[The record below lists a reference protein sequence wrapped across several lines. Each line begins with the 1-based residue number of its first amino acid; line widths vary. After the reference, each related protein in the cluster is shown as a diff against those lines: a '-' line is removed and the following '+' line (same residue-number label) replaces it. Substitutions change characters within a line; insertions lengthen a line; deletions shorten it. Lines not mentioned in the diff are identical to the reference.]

1 MRDWFTDDARI
12 PRTVERARRELGALS
27 QEVQAKGSAMY
38 KGILSLFALSG
49 SNDFDTGQVLENV
62 SNNDRDH
69 IFHYSRFS
77 IEQNVN
83 SVLNMSWMSEETNRK
98 IKRYEKPS
106 EFIHKFIEER
116 YHGDEQ
122 RFIKVLETHYISRK
136 AYESMLKDNFE
147 GFISE
152 REKYSSITNN
162 AFARV

>member
-62 SNNDRDH
+62 
-69 IFHYSRFS
+69 
-77 IEQNVN
+77 N

-122 RFIKVLETHYISRK
+122 RFIKVLE
-136 AYESMLKDNFE
+136 
-147 GFISE
+147 
-152 REKYSSITNN
+152 
-162 AFARV
+162 